1 MFKMN
6 LQVFVF
12 VIFCV
17 GAGLGEK
24 AKFCDKSQSI
34 SEIRIPVEETF
45 SQGDFDYYV
54 AGPILK
60 EAFFLVPNP
69 SPFTIIADYKCRITK
84 TGDFAYQ
91 QVCNG
96 FDPNCNSCI
105 EYSFPMTSESDGDK
119 ISVTIID
126 PNGKPVNEYYWSPC
140 PTKYILRLQCP
151 RHSIQERNKCAR
163 SGARMSVF
171 LVGEMN
177 KSSAPWTDISL
188 DIFAKTG
195 VKFGEIDGMN
205 WFNVKDT
212 GTQCDVCRR

>member
-1 MFKMN
+1 MN
-6 LQVFVF
+6 LQVVVF
-12 VIFCV
+12 LMFCA
-17 GAGLGEK
+17 GSGLGEK

-34 SEIRIPVEETF
+34 SNVIIPVDQTF
-45 SQGDFDYYV
+45 SQDDFDYYV
-54 AGPILK
+54 AGPVLK
-60 EAFFLVPNP
+60 EAFVLVPNP
-69 SPFTIIADYKCRITK
+69 APFSVIADYKCRITK

-96 FDPNCNSCI
+96 FDPNCKSCI

-119 ISVTIID
+119 ITVTIID

-151 RHSIQERNKCAR
+151 RHIIQEGNKCAR
-163 SGARMSVF
+163 TGAWISVF

-205 WFNVKDT
+205 WFNEEHS
-212 GTQCDVCRR
+212 GTQCDVCRK